1 MERLPALIVP
11 LEAVKND
18 GALREGGRGAR
29 KIVVTA
35 RIPATEIEAC
45 DVMWTPPAD
54 SGPCTVQLMKD
65 TEVAYFT
72 QAAPQDR
79 HFHKLA
85 TEMYMVIEG
94 EMVIEVE
101 GGLYRLLPGDMMIVN
116 PCTVHEVRREGA
128 GFLCRVVTANCGG
141 AADKYTVE

>member
-11 LEAVKND
+11 LDAVKND

-35 RIPATEIEAC
+35 RIPATETEAC
-45 DVMWTPPAD
+45 EVIWTPP
-54 SGPCTVQLMKD
+54 SGHDPCAVQLMKD

-72 QAAPQDR
+72 QAAPQDS
-79 HFHKLA
+79 HLHKLA

-101 GGLYRLLPGDMMIVN
+101 GSPYRLMPGDMMIVN
-116 PCTVHEVRREGA
+116 PGTVHEVRPEGTE
-128 GFLCRVVTANCGG
+128 FLCRVVTTNCGG
-141 AADKYTVE
+141 PADKYRV